1 MVANMTEWSECVFCV
16 SERSGCPRL
25 RTRLLVPASL
35 LLWVGLPGLCM
46 HLNCVIGR
54 ARVCLCVCVWRRG
67 KALVESLDSG
77 VSLLGGPVWFL
88 HFLTM

>member
-54 ARVCLCVCVWRRG
+54 ARVFVCVCVC
-67 KALVESLDSG
+67 VEEGESAG
-77 VSLLGGPVWFL
+77 
-88 HFLTM
+88 